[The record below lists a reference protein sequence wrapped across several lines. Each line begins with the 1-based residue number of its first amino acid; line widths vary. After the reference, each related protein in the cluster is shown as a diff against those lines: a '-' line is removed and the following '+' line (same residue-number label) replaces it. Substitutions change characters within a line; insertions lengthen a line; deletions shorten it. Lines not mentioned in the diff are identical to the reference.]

1 MPQLQLSMES
11 EGGMQNA
18 NAYTEGMWTMDPTY
32 YTVTSFL
39 WSVVRKSDVWFRLI
53 YERSYLPERGLYRD
67 KLVHA
72 EIVQ

>member
-1 MPQLQLSMES
+1 M
-11 EGGMQNA
+11 N
-18 NAYTEGMWTMDPTY
+18 PTY

-39 WSVVRKSDVWFRLI
+39 WSVARKSEVWFHLT
-53 YERSYLPERGLYRD
+53 YERTYLAERGVYRD